1 MSIVIAY
8 TVASVILFVC
18 GCLFGRIIMSGKFES
33 SGYATTWGKP
43 FDMLLV
49 AFEFF
54 GVPLILIGSL
64 YLADS
69 TGSILR
75 VAVLVSVY
83 SLGLASGIS
92 RG

>member
-18 GCLFGRIIMSGKFES
+18 GSLFGRIILSGKFGS
-33 SGYATTWGKP
+33 SGYTTTWDKP

-49 AFEFF
+49 VFEFF
-54 GVPLILIGSL
+54 GVPLILIASL

-75 VAVLVSVY
+75 VAVLALVY
-83 SLGLASGIS
+83 SLGLASGVS
-92 RG
+92 RR